1 MKGSYLNDK
10 FFSRLETLSL
20 NLRSNLAGYFGGK
33 HLVNTYGQTVEFADF
48 REYQLGDDIRR
59 IDWNLFSRFEKYFLK
74 LFTDERQMQ
83 VQIFLD
89 CSASMGKDNP
99 AKAAYAVGAAAAL
112 GFLAVQDMDKLS
124 FNLMKGEKSDN
135 PYGNLIGK
143 KAFYGAI
150 SELEKVTFEE
160 ETDIEKCVKSCPDVS
175 SNNGLRII
183 ISDFFTES
191 NWKKAVDYLCY
202 KKRQILLIQIMTPEE
217 TDPTYDGRVTLID
230 SESVDLSDPK
240 NMKIRIT
247 KSMRDAFNEAL
258 ADFKKDM
265 KEFCSKRNVDYIS
278 ISSDSPIEK
287 VLLSELLKVGIM
299 ES

>member
-1 MKGSYLNDK
+1 MKDSYLNDA
-10 FFSRLETLSL
+10 FFARLEALAF

-33 HLVNTYGQTVEFADF
+33 HLVSTYGQTVEFADY

-59 IDWNLFSRFEKYFLK
+59 IDWNLYSRFEKYFLK

-89 CSASMGKDNP
+89 SSASMGKDN
-99 AKAAYAVGAAAAL
+99 KQKSSYAVATAAAL
-112 GFLAVQDMDKLS
+112 GYLAVHNMDKVS
-124 FNLMKGEKSDN
+124 FQIMKGNRAEN
-135 PYGNLIGK
+135 PFGTLIGK
-143 KAFYGAI
+143 TAFFRAI
-150 SELEKVTFEE
+150 GELENLEFNDDVDIAECVT
-160 ETDIEKCVKSCPDVS
+160 TS
-175 SNNGLRII
+175 SDTSSANGLTVI
-183 ISDFFTES
+183 ISDFFTDS

-202 KKRQILLIQIMTPEE
+202 KKRQVLLIQIMTPEE

-247 KSMRDAFNEAL
+247 KSMREAFDEAL
-258 ADFKKDM
+258 KDFKKDM

-287 VLLSELLKVGIM
+287 VLFSELLKVGIM